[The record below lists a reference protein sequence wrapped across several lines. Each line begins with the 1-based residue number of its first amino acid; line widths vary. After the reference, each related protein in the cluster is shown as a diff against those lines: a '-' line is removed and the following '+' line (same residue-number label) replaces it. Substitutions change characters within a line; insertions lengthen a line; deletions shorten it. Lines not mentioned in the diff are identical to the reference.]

1 MTVLS
6 IAPREA
12 PRSPNQA
19 GFSLVEVSIVTA
31 IVLIIAIIGIPAIN
45 SYVIENKVS
54 RVAGELQRYV
64 VRTKANAQGASA
76 PYTGLDSGNLARALR
91 HSSVLAIDPETVD
104 RVAHGLGGNG
114 TTTGLV
120 SVDESEAGVAF
131 TMTLDA
137 VNDAACPALA
147 SVMQRVAQKIQ
158 MTGTT
163 AVVVKDEAA
172 TPRVAYS
179 PLAAENACVNGDRNT
194 FLFTIW

>member
-1 MTVLS
+1 M
-6 IAPREA
+6 IASPVRRRA
-12 PRSPNQA
+12 PDFRRQA

-54 RVAGELQRYV
+54 RVGGELQRYV
-64 VRTKANAQGASA
+64 ARTKANGQGTSA
-76 PYTGLDSGNLARALR
+76 PYAGLDSGNLARALR
-91 HSSVLAIDPETVD
+91 HSSVLAVDPVAVD

-114 TTTGLV
+114 STTGLV
-120 SVDESEAGVAF
+120 NVVESDSGVSF

-147 SVMQRVAQKIQ
+147 SVMQRVAQRIQ
-158 MTGTT
+158 VTGTT

-179 PLAAENACVNGDRNT
+179 PLAAESVCVNGDRNT
-194 FLFTIW
+194 FLFTMW